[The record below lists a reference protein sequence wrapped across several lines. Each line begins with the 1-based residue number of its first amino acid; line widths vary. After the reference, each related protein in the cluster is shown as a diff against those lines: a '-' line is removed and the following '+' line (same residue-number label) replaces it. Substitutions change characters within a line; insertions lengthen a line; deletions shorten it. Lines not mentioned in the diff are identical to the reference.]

1 MVNWLVL
8 DCVCVCVCVGLNTG
22 SYYAIGTLLNPIVL
36 HYFPVS
42 NTFVIN
48 IVLYRIAVTYLLS
61 QTVWVM

>member
-1 MVNWLVL
+1 MWLTGWSLIVWL
-8 DCVCVCVCVGLNTG
+8 CVCVGLNTG

-61 QTVWVM
+61 HTVWVM